1 VDYNNDGKIDII
13 SGDTKGNVW
22 VFLNVGTKTK
32 PELAAGKRVEANGK
46 VITAGASALAKNY
59 SWLHMG
65 DWDDDGLKDL
75 FVGHS
80 SSLLLYKNIGTA
92 KEPKFQAPTTFE
104 FPGGKT
110 PSRPSAYVVDWD
122 GDGKADM
129 LVGTERSGVLFYRNV
144 GTAAKPKL
152 ADAKTLALPAEGLT
166 GSYRQRIDV
175 IDWNNDGKLDLLVG
189 NFYSNKK
196 PMGGNVWLFLGK

>member
-1 VDYNNDGKIDII
+1 MDYNNDGKMDII

-32 PELAAGKRVEANGK
+32 PELAAGEPVKADGK
-46 VITAGASALAKNY
+46 AITSGASTLAKNY

-65 DWDDDGLKDL
+65 DWDADGLKDL
-75 FVGHS
+75 WVGHS

-92 KEPKFQAPTTFE
+92 KKPKFQAPTKFAL
-104 FPGGKT
+104 PGGKC
-110 PSRPSAYVVDWD
+110 PSRPSAYVADWD
-122 GDGKADM
+122 GDGKKD
-129 LVGTERSGVLFYRNV
+129 LLLGTGRAGVLFYRNI
-144 GTAAKPKL
+144 GTAKKPKL
-152 ADAKTLALPAEGLT
+152 AAAKPLALPAEGLK

-175 IDWNNDGKLDLLVG
+175 TDWNNDGKPDLLVG

-196 PMGGNVWLFLGK
+196 PMGGNVWLFLGQ